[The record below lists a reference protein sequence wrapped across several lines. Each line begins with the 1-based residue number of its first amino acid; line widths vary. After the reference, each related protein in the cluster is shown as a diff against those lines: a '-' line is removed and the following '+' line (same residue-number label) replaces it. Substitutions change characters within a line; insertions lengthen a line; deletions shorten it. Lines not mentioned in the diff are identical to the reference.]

1 MVGKKLRTY
10 IYNLLDEIDGQG
22 FKNPDGTEDAQKIR
36 KYVKDQFKLK
46 QLLKLVMGN
55 DAIRVKCRKVSNI
68 SSISGQKFSWETSTK
83 WSGGEKW
90 SKNMALYLGILN
102 YLSEKK
108 QNIYSTGQKVS
119 RVVILDNPFG
129 KASSGH
135 VLEPVFFI
143 AKQLGFQIIAL
154 TAHTEGDFIRKY
166 FPIVYSC
173 KLRPTVD
180 QTTHIFTKE
189 QEIKKAY
196 FIDNDPVALS
206 VLGSKMQLSLFNN

>member
-1 MVGKKLRTY
+1 
-10 IYNLLDEIDGQG
+10 N
-22 FKNPDGTEDAQKIR
+22 
-36 KYVKDQFKLK
+36 
-46 QLLKLVMGN
+46 
-55 DAIRVKCRKVSNI
+55 
-68 SSISGQKFSWETSTK
+68 
-83 WSGGEKW
+83 
-90 SKNMALYLGILN
+90 
-102 YLSEKK
+102 
-108 QNIYSTGQKVS
+108 KVS

-173 KLRPTVD
+173 KLRSTAD
-180 QTTHIFTKE
+180 LQTAIFTKE

-196 FIDNDPVALS
+196 FMDNDPVALS
-206 VLGSKMQLSLFNN
+206 VLGETNQVSLF